1 MLGYFL
7 TGAVLNS
14 LRAALAWNSGAG
26 GLILTA
32 IVAMTLAAAYLAMG
46 SPKLPRAAGPASA

>member
-1 MLGYFL
+1 
-7 TGAVLNS
+7 VLNS

-32 IVAMTLAAAYLAMG
+32 IVAMTLGAAYLAMG